1 MTQQDHSVADIATA
15 LGAVALG
22 DTSLRVAR
30 AAEPQSAGP
39 NDLAIA
45 TSQTYAD
52 ALSAGAA
59 QVGLLWEG
67 ADWEALGLKAAIIPR
82 RPRYA
87 MSGITKLMD
96 PGQGFGAGIHP
107 SAVIDP
113 TAELGADVSVGPLSV
128 IGAGA
133 KIGARSVIG
142 PQCYIGW
149 NAELGEGAFLREGV
163 GIGARARIGARF
175 IAQPGARVGGDGFS
189 YVTPDRSAVEATRST
204 LGEQQDIEAQS
215 WTRIH
220 SLGAVSLGDDVEMGM
235 NAVIDCG
242 TIRDT
247 IIGDRTKL
255 DNLVHVGHNCVVGT
269 DCLLCGC
276 VGVAGSV
283 TIGNHV
289 ILGGQ
294 VGVSDN
300 IFIGDGVIAG
310 GGSKILSNVP
320 AGRSILG
327 YPAVKMATHI
337 ETYKASRRLP
347 RLMRDI
353 AALQKA
359 VFKSGD
365 SD

>member
-1 MTQQDHSVADIATA
+1 MSEISHSVEEIAAA
-15 LGAVALG
+15 LGAEALG
-22 DTSLRVAR
+22 DTSLRVRR
-30 AAEPQSAGP
+30 AAEPQSAGRD
-39 NDLAIA
+39 DLAIA
-45 TSQTYAD
+45 TNQSYAET
-52 ALSAGAA
+52 LSAGQAR
-59 QVGLLWEG
+59 VGLLWEG
-67 ADWEALGLKAAIIPR
+67 ADWQALGLEAAIIPR

-87 MSGITKLMD
+87 MSGITRLMD

-113 TAELGADVSVGPLSV
+113 TAELGEGVSVGPLSV
-128 IGAGA
+128 IGPGA
-133 KIGARSVIG
+133 RIGAGSVIG
-142 PQCYIGW
+142 PQCHVGW
-149 NAELGEGAFLREGV
+149 DAALGPDAFLREGV
-163 GIGARARIGARF
+163 GLGARVRTGARF

-204 LGEQQDIEAQS
+204 LGDQQDTQAQS

-220 SLGAVSLGDDVEMGM
+220 SLGAVTLGDDVEIGM
-235 NAVIDCG
+235 NSVIDCG

-247 IIGDRTKL
+247 VVGDRTKI
-255 DNLVHVGHNCVVGT
+255 DNLVHIGHNCVIGS
-269 DCLLCGC
+269 DCLICGC
-276 VGVAGSV
+276 VGIAGSV
-283 TIGNHV
+283 DIGNHV

-327 YPAVKMATHI
+327 YPAVKMETHVDS
-337 ETYKASRRLP
+337 YKATRRLP
-347 RLMRDI
+347 RLMRDV

-359 VFKSGD
+359 VFKSRE

>member
-1 MTQQDHSVADIATA
+1 MTTTGHSVKEIASA
-15 LGAVALG
+15 LGAEAFG
-22 DTSLRVAR
+22 DISLRIIRVS
-30 AAEPQSAGP
+30 EPKTAGP
-39 NDLAIA
+39 DDLAIA
-45 TSQTYAD
+45 TNQSYAD
-52 ALSAGAA
+52 ALSEGGA
-59 QVGLLWEG
+59 QVAVLWEG
-67 ADWEALGLKAAIIPR
+67 ADWQALGLKAAIVPH

-96 PGQGFGAGIHP
+96 PGQGFGTGIHP
-107 SAVIDP
+107 SAVIDA
-113 TAELGADVSVGPLSV
+113 TAELGEGVSVGPLTV

-133 KIGARSVIG
+133 KIGAGSVIG
-142 PQCYIGW
+142 PQCFIGW
-149 NAELGEGAFLREGV
+149 NAVLGEGAFLREGV
-163 GIGARARIGARF
+163 GIGARVRIGARF

-204 LGEQQDIEAQS
+204 LGDQQDIQAQS

-220 SLGAVSLGDDVEMGM
+220 SLGAVQLGDDVEIGM

-247 IIGDRTKL
+247 VVGDRTKI
-255 DNLVHVGHNCVVGT
+255 DNLVHIGHNCVIGT

-276 VGVAGSV
+276 VGIAGSV
-283 TIGNHV
+283 DVGNYV

-327 YPAVKMATHI
+327 YPAVKMETHV
-337 ETYKASRRLP
+337 ESYKATRRLP
-347 RLMRDI
+347 RLMRDF

-359 VFKSGD
+359 VFKSD
-365 SD
+365 KSD